1 MTTGEAIK
9 NCRRRITWLQHYRD
23 HDIKGHPI
31 YIEIRTMEMAIKALE
46 ILREENIARNGKKG
60 IDKELGCDTV
70 NE

>member
-1 MTTGEAIK
+1 
-9 NCRRRITWLQHYRD
+9 
-23 HDIKGHPI
+23 
-31 YIEIRTMEMAIKALE
+31 MAIKALE